1 MTPNAEIVKARA
13 YPHREE
19 IETETIETREGW
31 LGAVRDHKVIQAL
44 FESTGFPIPK
54 NTRVSCAFPGSR
66 AQAKKTKVI
75 GQCWNEKNSADNHF
89 EIMVTPIMAD
99 PVKVVGVLI
108 HELVHAAQA
117 SKDGKSCGHRGNFR
131 KIALGVGL
139 CGKMTATSESAAL
152 VAIIK
157 SVVAEIGPYP
167 HATLNTASRT
177 RQSTRMIKVV
187 CPDSNCPGLQV
198 VGSKL
203 QPYSFRMSRKNI
215 EMFGGALPT
224 CPCGAEMEEA

>member
-19 IETETIETREGW
+19 TKTETIETREGW

-44 FESTGFPIPK
+44 FEATGFPIPE

-66 AQAKKTKVI
+66 ARARKTKRI
-75 GQCWNEKNSADNHF
+75 GECWNAANSADNHF

-99 PVKVVGVLI
+99 PVQVAGVLI
-108 HELVHAAQA
+108 HELVHAAV
-117 SKDGKSCGHRGNFR
+117 GLECGHRGNFR
-131 KIALGVGL
+131 KVALGVGL
-139 CGKMTATSESAAL
+139 AGKMTATHESPAL
-152 VAIIK
+152 VAILESVIK
-157 SVVAEIGPYP
+157 EIGPYP
-167 HATLNTASRT
+167 HATLNADRT

-187 CPDSNCPGLQV
+187 CGDSNCPGLRV

-215 EMFGGALPT
+215 EMFDGELPT
-224 CPCGAEMEEA
+224 CPCGSRMHEA